1 MGSNNIPFYPI
12 GIILMNNK
20 KGSNYTD
27 GQKDLGYDFK
37 EVCKKILLLNNEYR
51 LQYDPN
57 KPSNYNPNA
66 TQTPQSVAP
75 SYSSGMKD
83 SDVAAFGWD

>member
-20 KGSNYTD
+20 KGSNYTE
-27 GQKDLGYDFK
+27 GETDLGYDFK
-37 EVCKKILLLNNEYR
+37 EVCRKILLLNNEYR

-57 KPSNYNPNA
+57 KPSDYNPNQKA
-66 TQTPQSVAP
+66 KSAAP